1 MGISQPSEAKIMDQ
15 SGFWSEEHLASL
27 TASQDSEAEWMMRVA
42 TSPSN
47 ISAWLIASA
56 PDGFCGRTSPGVF
69 SSSEGRDFACFLGG
83 LSGRDIRVPRE
94 GWQNSGIIEQA
105 EGGYGLAW
113 RTLDAQ
119 FAGLAQRRERVFVV
133 GYFGDWRPAAAVL
146 FERHGLSWNPPPR
159 RGARQGVAGSIGQ
172 RINRS
177 RTELDGHGA
186 YIPEVLGKIDC
197 TESGISGTV
206 TNKWHKGSGG
216 PAGDEH
222 YNLITHSLRG
232 DGFDAS
238 EDGSGRG
245 TPLVPVG
252 LDQEFNASEDQLGT
266 LKVGGNGGFIP
277 PSVAIPIHDKATRH
291 LGHSQDRAEADGNG
305 NGLGVGEP
313 GDPMFTMTSGDKHA
327 IAFAADDYANHTF
340 EETDLARPLTNSPD
354 RSRAAPI
361 IAFSAKDHGADAGL
375 RLQSN
380 SSRRR
385 SHEGSH
391 ANAGVMPAIAFKV
404 RTEGSYNGAKGGKV
418 KSGHGGAG
426 ILYDDEK
433 TFTVASTQD
442 QRGEVLVK
450 DVVDSLK
457 VGGGKPGQGYPAVA
471 VGSFKPN
478 QGSGARSLGYSE
490 NVSPTLESAEGGN
503 NKPALLHGMAVRRL
517 TPREC
522 ERLQGF
528 PDDYTLI
535 PNWKKRAIKQE
546 KLDHDYLKY
555 LARGGKL
562 TFEECMRAA
571 DDGPRYKALGNSWAV
586 PVVRWIGKRLL
597 EVDSPRGGSPVNVS
611 IKLSKQKENVWHH
624 RASVAVTIEAD
635 GDPEIV
641 RELLLECA
649 SDIEKSQA
657 FARTIAK

>member
-1 MGISQPSEAKIMDQ
+1 MMD
-15 SGFWSEEHLASL
+15 SFNRRTTRGK
-27 TASQDSEAEWMMRVA
+27 DA
-42 TSPSN
+42 TD
-47 ISAWLIASA
+47 LIA
-56 PDGFCGRTSPGVF
+56 
-69 SSSEGRDFACFLGG
+69 
-83 LSGRDIRVPRE
+83 
-94 GWQNSGIIEQA
+94 
-105 EGGYGLAW
+105 
-113 RTLDAQ
+113 
-119 FAGLAQRRERVFVV
+119 
-133 GYFGDWRPAAAVL
+133 
-146 FERHGLSWNPPPR
+146 
-159 RGARQGVAGSIGQ
+159 
-172 RINRS
+172 
-177 RTELDGHGA
+177 
-186 YIPEVLGKIDC
+186 
-197 TESGISGTV
+197 
-206 TNKWHKGSGG
+206 
-216 PAGDEH
+216 
-222 YNLITHSLRG
+222 HSLRAE
-232 DGFDAS
+232 GFDAS

-277 PSVAIPIHDKATRH
+277 PNVAIPIHDKATRH

-340 EETDLARPLTNSPD
+340 EETELARPLTNSPD

-361 IAFSAKDHGADAGL
+361 V
-375 RLQSN
+375 
-380 SSRRR
+380 
-385 SHEGSH
+385 
-391 ANAGVMPAIAFKV
+391 AGVPAIAFKV

-442 QRGEVLVK
+442 QFIAQSFAENQRGEVLVK

-457 VGGGKPGQGYPAVA
+457 VGGGKPGQGYPAVQVQWA
-471 VGSFKPN
+471 
-478 QGSGARSLGYSE
+478 SGGGKLE
-490 NVSPTLESAEGGN
+490 NPTAQALRAGAEHSYQFLRT
-503 NKPALLHGMAVRRL
+503 AMAVRRL

-597 EVDSPRGGSPVNVS
+597 EVDKQVS
-611 IKLSKQKENVWHH
+611 
-624 RASVAVTIEAD
+624 A
-635 GDPEIV
+635 
-641 RELLLECA
+641 
-649 SDIEKSQA
+649 
-657 FARTIAK
+657 